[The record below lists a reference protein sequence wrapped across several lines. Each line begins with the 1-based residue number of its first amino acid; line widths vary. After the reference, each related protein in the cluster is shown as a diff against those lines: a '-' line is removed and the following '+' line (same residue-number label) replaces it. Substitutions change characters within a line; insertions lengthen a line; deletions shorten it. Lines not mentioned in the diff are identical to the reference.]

1 MRWRVVVV
9 DDEPPARMLLQSRL
23 AEDASVE
30 VVGACG
36 TVDAA
41 VEMIEALRPDLVL
54 LDIHLSGGTGF
65 DVVERVG
72 ADRMPAVVF
81 VTAYD
86 EHAVRA
92 FEVNATDYLLK
103 PVEPERFAQSLARV
117 KARLE
122 QGESAEARAARLL
135 EVIRAGLH
143 APRTPPGYLPVRTRD
158 GVRII
163 RADTVRYLAA
173 DGHFVRIHAG
183 GETLEVRATLQEY
196 EAQLDP
202 ARFVRIHRAT
212 IVNLDFVRELRPWF
226 RGDYIV
232 HLTDGTQLK
241 LSRHYRPALEQ
252 RLATRW

>member
-1 MRWRVVVV
+1 
-9 DDEPPARMLLQSRL
+9 
-23 AEDASVE
+23 
-30 VVGACG
+30 
-36 TVDAA
+36 
-41 VEMIEALRPDLVL
+41 MIEALRPDLVF
-54 LDIHLSGGTGF
+54 LDIRLTDGTGF

-72 ADRMPAVVF
+72 AGRMPAVVF

-103 PVEPERFAQSLARV
+103 PVEPERFAQALARA

-122 QGESAEARAARLL
+122 QGESATERTERLL
-135 EVIRAGLH
+135 QVLQVGLSG
-143 APRTPPGYLPVRTRD
+143 ARTPSAYLPVRTRD

-163 RADTVRYLAA
+163 RAETVRYLAA
-173 DGHFVRIHAG
+173 DGHFVRVHAG
-183 GETLEVRATLQEY
+183 AETLEVRATLQEY

-202 ARFVRIHRAT
+202 ARFVRIHRGT

-226 RGDYIV
+226 RGDYLV
-232 HLTDGTQLK
+232 HLTDGTELK